1 MAKFGKFLLTTAAM
15 VGTAATA
22 YYIYKN
28 VNTKNVEETPDE
40 DYDDF
45 TDLDEEEP
53 VEETRYVPLTKER
66 VNSMVEKVA
75 NTVENVAGKASDMA
89 KNFVEKVS
97 TTAEEVAEKV
107 EETVEAAEEKVEE
120 IVEAAEEKAEEVV
133 EATEEKVE
141 EVVETAEEKVEEVV
155 EATEEKAT
163 DSFSSLPE
171 QMAVE
176 ETVEEFFNDED
187 EN

>member
-1 MAKFGKFLLTTAAM
+1 MKKFGKFLLSTAAL

-28 VNTKNVEETPDE
+28 VNTTNEEETPDE

-89 KNFVEKVS
+89 KSFVEKVS

-107 EETVEAAEEKVEE
+107 EETVEAAEEKAEE
-120 IVEAAEEKAEEVV
+120 FVEAAEEKV
-133 EATEEKVE
+133 EDM
-141 EVVETAEEKVEEVV
+141 V
-155 EATEEKAT
+155 EATEEKAEEIVEATEEKAEEAVEAT
-163 DSFSSLPE
+163 DSFSTLPE

-187 EN
+187 